1 VRDGDEWIVNGQK
14 VWNSY
19 AHLADW
25 AILLARTDWDVPKH
39 RGISYFLLDMKTPGV
54 EARPLRQATG
64 AAHFNETFLTDVH
77 IPSENL
83 VGGLNKGWA
92 VAQTTLMNERAGI
105 GVVPFAGIGF
115 PDWVEL
121 ARHFGK
127 LEDPH
132 IRQGLAA
139 MYIRAKLM
147 RWLTARAQAAGRKG
161 SGPGPESSVVKLLAS
176 VDLESTCDL
185 ALAIQGAGAM
195 LASHD
200 AFEDGIWQQYFLG
213 QWSPR
218 IGGGTE
224 QIQRNV
230 MGERILGLP
239 PEPRPDKT
247 LPFRETPRNL

>member
-1 VRDGDEWIVNGQK
+1 
-14 VWNSY
+14 
-19 AHLADW
+19 
-25 AILLARTDWDVPKH
+25 
-39 RGISYFLLDMKTPGV
+39 
-54 EARPLRQATG
+54 
-64 AAHFNETFLTDVH
+64 
-77 IPSENL
+77 
-83 VGGLNKGWA
+83 
-92 VAQTTLMNERAGI
+92 
-105 GVVPFAGIGF
+105 
-115 PDWVEL
+115 
-121 ARHFGK
+121 
-127 LEDPH
+127 
-132 IRQGLAA
+132 
-139 MYIRAKLM
+139 M

-185 ALAIQGAGAM
+185 ALAIEGAGAM